1 MRNGLDANCKRF
13 IRERPVHWGWLVS
26 HTGVEESMTPSSRS
40 KGFIKAKTAN
50 TWHPGTM
57 GQVLLPAISEV
68 YFGHRSRGLNNFS
81 LSLRIFQS
89 PLFLVNSSNLRTRH
103 SFLTHMEKQKHN
115 TRAFPLNL
123 KVFCAVV
130 SNVERISIL
139 EAVWGFQVSFQSS
152 IYN

>member
-1 MRNGLDANCKRF
+1 
-13 IRERPVHWGWLVS
+13 
-26 HTGVEESMTPSSRS
+26 
-40 KGFIKAKTAN
+40 
-50 TWHPGTM
+50 M
-57 GQVLLPAISEV
+57 GQVLLPAISEA
-68 YFGHRSRGLNNFS
+68 YFGHSSRGLNNFS
-81 LSLRIFQS
+81 LSLRILQS

-139 EAVWGFQVSFQSS
+139 EAVWGFHVSFQSS

>member
-1 MRNGLDANCKRF
+1 MGGKK
-13 IRERPVHWGWLVS
+13 GTK
-26 HTGVEESMTPSSRS
+26 TG
-40 KGFIKAKTAN
+40 N

-57 GQVLLPAISEV
+57 AQVLLPAISEV
-68 YFGHRSRGLNNFS
+68 YFRNNFS
-81 LSLRIFQS
+81 LSFRIFHS

-103 SFLTHMEKQKHN
+103 YFLTHMEKQKHN

-139 EAVWGFQVSFQSS
+139 EAVWGFHVSFQSS